1 MGSSKRKKEDDDDED
16 VSEEGPVKKRK
27 IEDSPPLPEPAPIP
41 VNKPEPSDD
50 GGGMDEMDRLQ
61 LLVSAFSNSQQDQ
74 YEIYRRSTFPKAA
87 IKKIMQSVAGASVPQ
102 NAVIA
107 MAGIAKVYVGE
118 LVEEAC
124 AAREGEGPLQPKHIR
139 EAVRK
144 LKNKDKVPNSRY
156 KKVFPFR

>member
-1 MGSSKRKKEDDDDED
+1 M
-16 VSEEGPVKKRK
+16 
-27 IEDSPPLPEPAPIP
+27 
-41 VNKPEPSDD
+41 
-50 GGGMDEMDRLQ
+50 
-61 LLVSAFSNSQQDQ
+61 
-74 YEIYRRSTFPKAA
+74 
-87 IKKIMQSVAGASVPQ
+87 
-102 NAVIA
+102 
-107 MAGIAKVYVGE
+107 GE